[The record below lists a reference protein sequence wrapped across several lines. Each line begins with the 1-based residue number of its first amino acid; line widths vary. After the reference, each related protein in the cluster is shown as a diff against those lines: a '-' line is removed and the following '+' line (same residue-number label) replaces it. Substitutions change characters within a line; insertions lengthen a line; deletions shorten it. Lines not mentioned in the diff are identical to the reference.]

1 MCQEH
6 IRYSDSEMS
15 NLGFEELTV
24 IWGRSDWQGNGPSP
38 HSEVRIRKCGSLRE
52 PKKQTEIQY
61 DVLSFHL
68 ITPKRQNHLQM
79 KFLPLRVL
87 HSLRFCLQPKDTSD
101 LPLSQGTKNWH
112 LQAQMMS

>member
-1 MCQEH
+1 MLIMCQEY
-6 IRYSDSEMS
+6 IRYSDSETS

-38 HSEVRIRKCGSLRE
+38 HSEVHIRKCGSIRE

-68 ITPKRQNHLQM
+68 ITPKRQRSFTNEILA
-79 KFLPLRVL
+79 FEGPPLTQIL
-87 HSLRFCLQPKDTSD
+87 F
-101 LPLSQGTKNWH
+101 
-112 LQAQMMS
+112 AA